1 VGSLQAYAD
10 FIHGGSIPDDRGE
23 GIVQQVGGAERGTST
38 ARGKAFRKGCV
49 YWLKEEGR
57 RITCFTLYDKIAF
70 LARPFSFSRM
80 RIDQLT
86 LQNFRGIREGSFE
99 FPRAPE
105 RLAGGNGSFNL
116 LVGPNG
122 AGKTSILE
130 GLAVAMSGLFLS
142 MRGTDVRHVR
152 REDVHVQIKMVEG
165 QPFEAPQYP
174 VRVTAR
180 GIVDGIL
187 LRWTRSLD
195 EPTKGKKQ
203 SRTKDK
209 DALEMAEASRLL
221 GIRAIDGWNDPLP
234 LVSYYGPD
242 RLWNEPKDMQKK
254 RDAEMQPMAPHEMTT
269 AAKNEAEA
277 AWEQFKQRVG
287 GYSNSVNGRCSPRD
301 LQRWL
306 GFEDYKA
313 YRSKKESIHA
323 QIVKD
328 AMRDCLPGVEELFYD
343 GSMATLLFRRNGEL
357 MDFKRLS
364 EGQRNVAALVGDIA
378 WKAAQLNPQLGGKA
392 LKETPGIVL
401 IDELD
406 MHLHPE
412 WQRMIVRKL
421 QEIFPEIQFIC
432 ATHSPQIVGEVPA
445 VEVRLLEDGDDYPAP
460 RAKGID
466 SNRILEEVMNG
477 TSRRAEDQ
485 QRIDELAAVINEENF
500 DKAEEL
506 LEDLKATLGEA
517 DPEITRA
524 RTMMA
529 FLRDTL

>member
-1 VGSLQAYAD
+1 
-10 FIHGGSIPDDRGE
+10 
-23 GIVQQVGGAERGTST
+23 
-38 ARGKAFRKGCV
+38 
-49 YWLKEEGR
+49 
-57 RITCFTLYDKIAF
+57 
-70 LARPFSFSRM
+70 M

-105 RLAGGNGSFNL
+105 RRPGGNGSFNL

-122 AGKTSILE
+122 AGKTSTLE

-142 MRGTDVRHVR
+142 MRGADVRNIHYKHDAHVKFVDIF
-152 REDVHVQIKMVEG
+152 EMYYEQPSYPIKV
-165 QPFEAPQYP
+165 A
-174 VRVTAR
+174 AR
-180 GIVDGIL
+180 GVVDGKPL
-187 LRWTRSLD
+187 QWTRFCD
-195 EPTKGKKQ
+195 EPTKGRKH

-209 DALEMAEASRLL
+209 GAEDMAEASRMV
-221 GIRAIDGWNDPLP
+221 GIRASGGWDDPLP

-254 RDAEMQPMAPHEMTT
+254 REAEMKPFAPHEMAT
-269 AAKNEAEA
+269 APKNEAEA

-313 YRSKKESIHA
+313 YRSKSESVHA

-328 AMRDCLPGVEELFYD
+328 AMKQCLPGVEKLFYD
-343 GSMATLLFRRNGEL
+343 GGMATLLFRRQGEWI
-357 MDFKRLS
+357 DFKRLS

-378 WKAAQLNPQLGGKA
+378 WKAAQLNPHLGARA

-412 WQRMIVRKL
+412 WQRMIVRML

-432 ATHSPQIVGEVPA
+432 ATHSPQIIGEVPA
-445 VEVRLLEDGDDYPAP
+445 EEIRLLEDFKDSAP
-460 RAKGID
+460 VLSYGMD
-466 SNRILEEVMNG
+466 SNWVVETIMGGSKCNAGMWATVMTSNG
-477 TSRRAEDQ
+477 RCR
-485 QRIDELAAVINEENF
+485 
-500 DKAEEL
+500 
-506 LEDLKATLGEA
+506 
-517 DPEITRA
+517 
-524 RTMMA
+524 
-529 FLRDTL
+529 

>member
-1 VGSLQAYAD
+1 
-10 FIHGGSIPDDRGE
+10 
-23 GIVQQVGGAERGTST
+23 
-38 ARGKAFRKGCV
+38 
-49 YWLKEEGR
+49 
-57 RITCFTLYDKIAF
+57 
-70 LARPFSFSRM
+70 M
-80 RIDQLT
+80 RIDQIT

-105 RLAGGNGSFNL
+105 RRAGGNGSFNL

-130 GLAVAMSGLFLS
+130 GLAVAMGGLFLS
-142 MRGTDVRHVR
+142 MRGPDVRNIHYKHDAHVKFVDMFGIFL
-152 REDVHVQIKMVEG
+152 E
-165 QPFEAPQYP
+165 QPSYP
-174 VRVTAR
+174 IRVAAR
-180 GIVDGIL
+180 GVLDGKPL
-187 LRWTRSLD
+187 QWTRSCD
-195 EPTKGKKQ
+195 APTKGKKG

-209 DALEMAEASRLL
+209 EAEEMVEASRLL
-221 GIRAIDGWNDPLP
+221 GIRAIDGWDDPLP

-254 RDAEMQPMAPHEMTT
+254 REAEMKPLAPYEMAT

-313 YRSKKESIHA
+313 YRSKSESVHA
-323 QIVKD
+323 QIVKE
-328 AMRDCLPGVEELFYD
+328 AMKQCLPGVEELFYE
-343 GSMATLLFRRNGEL
+343 GGMATLLFRRHGEWI
-357 MDFKRLS
+357 DFKRLS

-378 WKAAQLNPQLGGKA
+378 WKAAQLNPHLGARA

-412 WQRMIVRKL
+412 WQRMIVRSL

-445 VEVRLLEDGDDYPAP
+445 VEVRLLEDGDDFPAP

-466 SNRILEEVMNG
+466 SNRILQEVMGG
-477 TSRRAEDQ
+477 TSRREEDQ
-485 QRIDELAAVINEENF
+485 RRLDDLAAVINIEDFE
-500 DKAEEL
+500 KAEQL
-506 LEDLKATLGEA
+506 LEEIKTTLGKD
-517 DPEITRA
+517 DPEVTRA
-524 RTMMA
+524 RTLMA
-529 FLRDTL
+529 FLRDTK